1 MKLHQLFCILPLLP
15 LFPLLG
21 CSGGGSDSADDHNPG
36 DPPSP
41 EPQASAWLFLDGPCY
56 ARTGEPFTA
65 TLSVLSPPESG
76 GSSPAIALTQ
86 GPGKPWT
93 FELLEGPA
101 GLSLDPISGAVFW
114 VPAIDSSGGQAITVR
129 FSSGA
134 ETHEETLTLM
144 VEGVQLAASQFVHA
158 NAGGTVTVL
167 DIASPMY
174 GTSIVIPAGAMEADG
189 EIRAHSV
196 QGGVTL
202 PAAAQGFDLSPSQNF
217 AQPVRIEYHY
227 TDEWVADLGIAS
239 EFNIA
244 LFHRNEATGDWEML
258 NTIVNPTLN
267 IARATTTSF
276 SSFAL
281 FVNDL
286 DAITGPLA
294 DSIAI
299 WRQICGND
307 QPSEEAP
314 EDILDSSTGL
324 YQAPELISVQGD
336 FFRRSDRN
344 VLLLHGLN
352 SHPDNF
358 ETLKAYAV
366 ANYDNVL
373 FYKYPSGMRIRHN
386 ATWLARELWR
396 LAIEHE
402 ADGSTFSCIDMI
414 GHSMGGLVARAL
426 IEDPNLALNRV
437 LLPVPNLVTLATPHT
452 GSGVSIPW
460 FSAQIPEG
468 MQDLI
473 PDSPFLAWLN
483 GPESL
488 GQGWSTYYPVAGL
501 YDSIVSQE
509 SAIPEGIFTVTHSFL
524 STSFHS
530 FHSDIHQ
537 NMDTNGVS
545 GFLLGNVVTRRI
557 APELL
562 GVDVHEFAIYG
573 SPEDSA
579 WAMATATVSCLP
591 TFFLPPAIA
600 IRAEWR
606 VNYPDSGCEEFVVEK
621 QLIHLDPEAFP
632 NMAEVADQLTEAGLI
647 NSHLTID
654 NWYFKAPGSS
664 FQFTRIDE
672 DIPHC
677 YSTKPPIHKLWI
689 IVGDGSGAN
698 ELPLIELGPFQ

>member
-76 GSSPAIALTQ
+76 GSSPAIALTP

-244 LFHRNEATGDWEML
+244 LFHRNEATGAWEML

-294 DSIAI
+294 NSIYFIEPLRPCQQSNQADAAVDFLLINSLLWQKAELVHVKGKRFERHKKNALLIHGVTSRPENFQVLQDFAI
-299 WRQICGND
+299 QR
-307 QPSEEAP
+307 
-314 EDILDSSTGL
+314 
-324 YQAPELISVQGD
+324 
-336 FFRRSDRN
+336 
-344 VLLLHGLN
+344 
-352 SHPDNF
+352 
-358 ETLKAYAV
+358 
-366 ANYDNVL
+366 YDNVV
-373 FYKYPSGMRIRHN
+373 FYRYPSGRHIRDN
-386 ATWLARELWR
+386 AATLER
-396 LAIEHE
+396 LLGENAM
-402 ADGSTFSCIDMI
+402 GSPDYPFSTIDVI
-414 GHSMGGLVARAL
+414 AHSMGGLVARAL
-426 IEDPNLALNRV
+426 HEDPALTGRRTMLPFANLI
-437 LLPVPNLVTLATPHT
+437 TLATPHT
-452 GSGVSIPW
+452 GSSYGPLLNAINMHP
-460 FSAQIPEG
+460 G
-468 MQDLI
+468 MQDLKI
-473 PDSPFLAWLN
+473 GSPFLQWLN
-483 GPESL
+483 GPQSL
-488 GQGWSTYYPVAGL
+488 GQGWCKYYTVIGVDDEFVTQGSGIPSGVFNISASFIS
-501 YDSIVSQE
+501 DSLQS
-509 SAIPEGIFTVTHSFL
+509 THSC
-524 STSFHS
+524 
-530 FHSDIHQ
+530 IHERLW
-537 NMDTNGVS
+537 TNGVAQFIQNNVTTLRMDPNLLS
-545 GFLLGNVVTRRI
+545 VVPMECTVNEQETDNPWVFAKAFLMLQPEFSLPAVPIQAVWRI
-557 APELL
+557 TPEGGL
-562 GVDVHEFAIYG
+562 
-573 SPEDSA
+573 
-579 WAMATATVSCLP
+579 
-591 TFFLPPAIA
+591 
-600 IRAEWR
+600 
-606 VNYPDSGCEEFVVEK
+606 CETYEVRKQVLHFDPQTNPQFTNFVE
-621 QLIHLDPEAFP
+621 QMDD
-632 NMAEVADQLTEAGLI
+632 MGLI
-647 NSHLTID
+647 NSPMVEADWLDTPH
-654 NWYFKAPGSS
+654 GSS
-664 FQFTRIDE
+664 ISLTRIDE
-672 DIPHC
+672 DIPWC
-677 YSTKPPIHKLWI
+677 PSAAMPTCELWI
-689 IVGDGSGAN
+689 YIGEGSGPAG
-698 ELPLIELGPFQ
+698 LPLITLGPFQ